1 MTDQDAG
8 TEALLRELS
17 AVSHDDYSNSFAKLR
32 GRLTDSRGIRLP
44 DFVRDLQPAYRRVYF
59 DIAVGYAALA
69 AVVALVSIGQWAG
82 IWPVALGLLGA
93 ILIGYWALYLTSFI
107 HEGAHWN
114 LAPDRTINDWLS
126 NLLLSWI
133 IALEIG
139 FYRKV
144 HFEHHRSLGTIHDT
158 EISYF
163 SPLNAR
169 FLVRSLLGIRAIET
183 LLSYHRNAAAGHK
196 PMARASAGTGG
207 TGTKP
212 FLLFAIAITVH
223 GSIVLALS
231 WSGLWPAAI
240 AWVLGFGAV
249 LPFFGS
255 IRQLLEHRT
264 EDARPD
270 QDYTAIDQGACAR
283 IFGPGYFASTFGS
296 AGFNRHLLHHWE
308 PQVSYTRLAD
318 LERFLADTPMRVV
331 MDRRRVSYA
340 ETFRRHFSLY

>member
-1 MTDQDAG
+1 MRQPRTVNQDAG
-8 TEALLRELS
+8 TEALLQELS
-17 AVSHDDYSNSFAKLR
+17 AVSHDDYSNSFVKLR
-32 GRLTDSRGIRLP
+32 GSLTDSRGIRLS
-44 DFVRDLQPAYRRVYF
+44 DFVRELKPIYHRVYL

-69 AVVALVSIGQWAG
+69 AIVVLVSIGQRAG
-82 IWPVALGLLGA
+82 IWPIALGPLGA

-114 LAPDRTINDWLS
+114 LAPDRVINDRLS

-139 FYRKV
+139 FYREV

-169 FLVRSLLGIRAIET
+169 FLVRSLFGIRVIET
-183 LLSYHRNAAAGHK
+183 LLSYHRNAEGSRK
-196 PMARASAGTGG
+196 PKAR

-212 FLLFAIAITVH
+212 FLLFATAIAVH
-223 GSIVLALS
+223 GFIVLGVL
-231 WSGLWPAAI
+231 WSGLWAAAI

-270 QDYTAIDQGACAR
+270 QDYTATNQGACAR
-283 IFGPGYFASTFGS
+283 ISGGGYFSSTFGS

-308 PQVSYTRLAD
+308 PQVSCTRLAD